1 MRVTSFRIKSLGYG
15 IGVNR
20 GNNKFW
26 RSTSARRFFS
36 LFITVIWLSAL
47 LQPCVMA
54 SVADFGSSESH
65 QSSSQGDHHPHSD
78 SHGDDEPVCP
88 HCKAG
93 AGGADHCSPENDVVC
108 DGDESYVYFSR
119 IKPLDDDQFFKQSQ
133 LFVPGQADTG
143 ETDSVS
149 KTVFFLGASL
159 HLPAGPSLRDLYR
172 VYLK

>member
-1 MRVTSFRIKSLGYG
+1 M
-15 IGVNR
+15 NR
-20 GNNKFW
+20 GINRYW
-26 RSTSARRFFS
+26 RLTSVRRFFS
-36 LFITVIWLSAL
+36 LFITVIWLAAL

-54 SVADFGSSESH
+54 SVVDFDSSESH

-78 SHGDDEPVCP
+78 SHDDDEHEPVCP

-93 AGGADHCSPENDVVC
+93 AGGADHCNPDNDVVC

-133 LFVPGQADTG
+133 PFVPGQADTG
-143 ETDSVS
+143 EPDSVS
-149 KTVFFLGASL
+149 MTVSFLGASL
-159 HLPAGPSLRDLYR
+159 HLPAGPPLRDLYR